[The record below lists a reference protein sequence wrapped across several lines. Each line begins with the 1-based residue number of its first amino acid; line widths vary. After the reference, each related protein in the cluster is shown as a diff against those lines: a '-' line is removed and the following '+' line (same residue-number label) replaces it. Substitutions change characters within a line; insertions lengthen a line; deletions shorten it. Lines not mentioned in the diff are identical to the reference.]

1 MKILRR
7 LLLVF
12 ICSLF
17 LLPARASE
25 DWMTWKPSL
34 YIFDEN
40 GKLVDKLEDT
50 PKHPPINLA
59 DFFPGI

>member
-1 MKILRR
+1 MKILSK
-7 LLLVF
+7 LSLIL
-12 ICSLF
+12 ICSYF
-17 LLPARASE
+17 LIPASE

-50 PKHPPINLA
+50 PKHPPINSA
-59 DFFPGI
+59 DFF